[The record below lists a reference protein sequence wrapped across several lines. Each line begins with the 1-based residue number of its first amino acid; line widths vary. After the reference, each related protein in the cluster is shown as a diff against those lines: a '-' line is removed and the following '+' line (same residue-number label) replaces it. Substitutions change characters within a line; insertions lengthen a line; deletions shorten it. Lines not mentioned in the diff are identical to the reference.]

1 MNVSLSWR
9 HKEHLFVILE
19 YSFAVRK
26 TSNVR
31 ASSIFHFPYITRKS
45 STVGINFVSKRFGMV
60 IIPLFFKL
68 SFNQSKIY
76 FFLVTGCCSTFPY
89 NFFLSGITIEGTI
102 CLRATV
108 TIKNPFCFFLK
119 NLFVMSFDYLWH
131 VLSTNIAYFN
141 SVFVKKLE
149 RWKCFSIKFKNI
161 FATFC

>member
-26 TSNVR
+26 TSHVR
-31 ASSIFHFPYITRKS
+31 ASYIFHFPYITRKS

-68 SFNQSKIY
+68 SFSQAIIY
-76 FFLVTGCCSTFPY
+76 FFLVTGCCSTFVY
-89 NFFLSGITIEGTI
+89 NTSFSGITIEGTI

-108 TIKNPFCFFLK
+108 TIKNLLCFFLK
-119 NLFVMSFDYLWH
+119 NLFIMSFDYL
-131 VLSTNIAYFN
+131 
-141 SVFVKKLE
+141 
-149 RWKCFSIKFKNI
+149 
-161 FATFC
+161 